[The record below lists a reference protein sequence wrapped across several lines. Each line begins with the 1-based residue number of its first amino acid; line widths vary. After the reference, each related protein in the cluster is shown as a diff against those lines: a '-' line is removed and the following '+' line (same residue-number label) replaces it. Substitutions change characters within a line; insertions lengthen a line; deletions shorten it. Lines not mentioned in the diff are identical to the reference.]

1 MYKIN
6 WKKEIFTIPNLL
18 SMFRILLIP
27 VYIVLYLKAVETNLA
42 IDYIIAASVLAI
54 SCLTDA
60 MDGQIARKF
69 NMISRVGKILDPIA
83 DKFTQLTLVV
93 CLAIRYPVLWT
104 LVCLLIA
111 KEGFQLIALALL
123 VRKGKMLNGA
133 LLIGKISTT
142 VLFTSFVILVLF
154 PQLDPLVINIITVVD
169 FIITAAAF
177 IQYIRA
183 FTTDNPMVVDIIRED
198 EK

>member
-18 SMFRILLIP
+18 SLFRLLLIP
-27 VYIVLYLKAVETNLA
+27 VYIVLYLKAIETNQPV
-42 IDYIIAASVLAI
+42 DFIIAASVLAV

-60 MDGQIARKF
+60 MDGQIARRF
-69 NMISRVGKILDPIA
+69 NMITRVGKILDPIA

-104 LVCLLIA
+104 LVGLLVA
-111 KEGFQLIALALL
+111 KEGFQLVALALL
-123 VRKGKMLNGA
+123 MRKGKMLNGA
-133 LLIGKISTT
+133 LLSGKICTT
-142 VLFTSFVILVLF
+142 VLFTSFVVLVLF

-169 FIITAAAF
+169 FIFTAIAF
-177 IQYIRA
+177 IHYIKIY
-183 FTTDNPMVVDIIRED
+183 TTDNPMVVDIIHED
-198 EK
+198 ER

>member
-18 SMFRILLIP
+18 SLFRLLLIP
-27 VYIVLYLKAVETNLA
+27 VYIVLYLKAIETNQPV
-42 IDYIIAASVLAI
+42 DFIIAASVLAV

-60 MDGQIARKF
+60 MDGQIARRF
-69 NMISRVGKILDPIA
+69 NMITRVGKILDPIA

-104 LVCLLIA
+104 LVGLLVA
-111 KEGFQLIALALL
+111 KEGFQLVALALL
-123 VRKGKMLNGA
+123 MRKGKMLNGA
-133 LLIGKISTT
+133 LLSGKICTT
-142 VLFTSFVILVLF
+142 VLFTSFVVLVLF

-169 FIITAAAF
+169 FIFTAIAF
-177 IQYIRA
+177 IHYIKIY
-183 FTTDNPMVVDIIRED
+183 TTDNPMVVDIIHED